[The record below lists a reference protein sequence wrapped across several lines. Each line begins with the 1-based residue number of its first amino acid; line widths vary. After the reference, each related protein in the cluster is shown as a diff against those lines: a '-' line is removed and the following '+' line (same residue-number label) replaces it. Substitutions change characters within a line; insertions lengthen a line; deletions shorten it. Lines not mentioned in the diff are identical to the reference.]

1 MEYTYKQYYEDM
13 ARVNDTDL
21 SDELKA
27 RIQACLYE
35 KANECE
41 KQRAQSA
48 QNIEHVRAGR

>member
-1 MEYTYKQYYEDM
+1 MEYTYEQYYKDM